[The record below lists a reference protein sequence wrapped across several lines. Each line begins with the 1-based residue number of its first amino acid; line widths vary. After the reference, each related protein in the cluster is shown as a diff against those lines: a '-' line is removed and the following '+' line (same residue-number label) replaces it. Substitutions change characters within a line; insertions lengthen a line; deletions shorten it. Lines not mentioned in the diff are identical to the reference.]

1 MAEQIEQDKVDFER
15 QRNQLMQLSSQKQQL
30 QFQSRVLKD
39 ALEEISKTKEEKVYK
54 AVGNIMILS
63 PVTEVK
69 KDLEKEVEALD
80 LRVKTVQK
88 QEDITVDKMNK
99 LKNKIEGKNKET
111 KEDKEED

>member
-1 MAEQIEQDKVDFER
+1 MAEQIEQDRVDFER

-99 LKNKIEGKNKET
+99 LKNKIEGKIGRAHV
-111 KEDKEED
+111 